1 MAEGIGNKLKG
12 KLVCESGSHHEEN
25 DGVEFGDLLE
35 RLNLGQRKRKLIVL
49 ALGGLLCHRVYRY
62 DRSSVPRSRLPDTS
76 YGSILVYKRPYCE
89 DFMKFC
95 LDRFEVGIWSSA
107 REWYLNNALDC
118 IMEGLK
124 GKLLFA
130 WDQNEC
136 TRSGFCTLEKKDKP
150 LFLKD
155 LNKLW
160 QNKYLCKGTFSSS
173 NTLLI
178 DDKPYKALLN
188 PSNTSLFIE
197 HEYKVDDVDDMT
209 LGPNSEL
216 RLYLDELAKAA
227 DDIPCYVEKHPFGQ
241 PDITPRHPDWNFYSK
256 VVRSFGKA
264 SS

>member
-209 LGPNSEL
+209 L
-216 RLYLDELAKAA
+216 
-227 DDIPCYVEKHPFGQ
+227 V
-241 PDITPRHPDWNFYSK
+241 
-256 VVRSFGKA
+256 SFVFTWMNWQKQLMIFLVMLKNIHLG
-264 SS
+264 SLI